1 VTSRVVAALGTAL
14 LHHRT
19 IALVL
24 EPALADLTFEDA
36 TSSQRGRAA
45 AHKAAWAAL
54 GWALWHD
61 VVWEPR
67 GPAWTRG
74 AGMLATLCGLV
85 AAYHAAM
92 LTLILGFDGR
102 LRSTAMAD
110 VLTGVSSVTV
120 ALWVVV
126 SFAAGVAW
134 VVRRTRWATEP

>member
-1 VTSRVVAALGTAL
+1 VTGRLVAAIGTAL

-36 TSSQRGRAA
+36 TSSQRGRVE
-45 AHKAAWAAL
+45 AHKAALAAL

-61 VVWEPR
+61 LVWEPR

-74 AGMLATLCGLV
+74 VAMLTTLCGLV

-102 LRSTAMAD
+102 LRAPAMAH
-110 VLTGVSSVTV
+110 VLTGVSSVTI

-126 SFAAGVAW
+126 SFGAGVAW

>member
-1 VTSRVVAALGTAL
+1 MTRRCVSALGAAL

-19 IALVL
+19 VALVL
-24 EPALADLTFEDA
+24 EPALADLAFERFTGSPRRRLDA
-36 TSSQRGRAA
+36 HR
-45 AHKAAWAAL
+45 AAWAAL
-54 GWALWHD
+54 GWAVWHD
-61 VVWEPR
+61 LAWDPR

-74 AGMLATLCGLV
+74 VSMVATLCGLV

-110 VLTGVSSVTV
+110 ALTGISSATI

-126 SFAAGVAW
+126 SFGAGVAW